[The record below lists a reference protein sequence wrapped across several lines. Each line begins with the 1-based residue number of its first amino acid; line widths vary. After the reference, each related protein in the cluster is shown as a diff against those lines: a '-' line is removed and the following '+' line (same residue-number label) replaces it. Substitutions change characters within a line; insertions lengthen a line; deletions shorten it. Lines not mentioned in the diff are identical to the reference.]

1 MSKENLKKMSKSI
14 LNKSKELTMSFVDSF
29 KQTYRKTKENI
40 IYVQKSITINVIDGK
55 KGNKLSITRG
65 IVEDDYIYIKE
76 KDYLSLKSNFI
87 KGNVIMNKQT
97 CELFEIIYVNK
108 KELINYKLT
117 DKNNNYYIPC
127 YKIEIRKIT
136 NLT

>member
-1 MSKENLKKMSKSI
+1 MSKENIKKFGKSI
-14 LNKSKELTMSFVDSF
+14 LNKSKQLALSFVDSF

-40 IYVQKSITINVIDGK
+40 SYVSQSITINIIDGK
-55 KGNKLSITRG
+55 KGNKLSTTNG
-65 IVEDDYIYIKE
+65 IVEDNYIYIKE
-76 KDYLSLKSNFI
+76 KEYLSLKSNFI

-97 CELFEIIYVNK
+97 CELFEIMYVNK